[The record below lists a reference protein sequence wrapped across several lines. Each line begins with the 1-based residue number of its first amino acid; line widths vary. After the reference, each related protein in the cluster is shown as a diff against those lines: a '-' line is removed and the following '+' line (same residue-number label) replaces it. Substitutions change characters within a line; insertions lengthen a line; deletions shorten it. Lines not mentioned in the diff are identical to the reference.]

1 MIDSKL
7 ALALLVAAEAC
18 GVGSIAGATQTAA
31 RQQTTVRQTHSQES
45 TVAMSPAVAL
55 TRVPLPNLGY
65 EIALPEGWVT
75 TPPLGFTV
83 AATPAGRKTPL
94 AYFAIGI
101 PVSDL
106 DFLTILNSCNQA
118 VARNPLMAPD
128 MTMCTVRAGQAQ
140 IADSQYRWS
149 PSQAVEKLSQVLGR
163 AAGSQM
169 IGAPEFHAVSPNEA
183 LYRFRVSKNGGSFV
197 QWGHAVMNYLPNPLL
212 RGGPGG
218 APGVTS
224 LLFATGCEAPAEQA
238 ADPQLV
244 AACSAIAHSFRPGPE
259 FAERL
264 IGSLADNYQKEE
276 QILIHMA
283 YQSIWSSQQRSQM
296 INQAMSTIRDLEWQ
310 TFDSEQRSQLK
321 TGEGWINTYAGTQD
335 FVNPQTGKEYN
346 FNTQWQNYRYN
357 CMSAGDRGY
366 FSNQL
371 NCAELG
377 GKLGISLQS
386 ISPVE

>member
-1 MIDSKL
+1 MIAWKL
-7 ALALLVAAEAC
+7 ALALLVAVKAC
-18 GVGSIAGATQTAA
+18 GVGSIAGASHTAA
-31 RQQTTVRQTHSQES
+31 WQQTTERQTHPHES

-83 AATPAGRKTPL
+83 GATPAGRKTPL

-106 DFLTILNSCNQA
+106 DFLAILNSCNQA
-118 VARNPLMAPD
+118 VERNPLMAPN

-149 PSQAVEKLSQVLGR
+149 PSEAVEKLSQVLGH
-163 AAGSQM
+163 AAGSQI
-169 IGAPEFHAVSPNEA
+169 IGAPEFHAVSSNEA
-183 LYRFRVSKNGGSFV
+183 LYRFRVSKNGRSFL

-212 RGGPGG
+212 RRGPG
-218 APGVTS
+218 APPGVTS
-224 LLFATGCEAPAEQA
+224 LLFATGCEAPAEEA
-238 ADPQLV
+238 ADPQLM

-276 QILIHMA
+276 QVLIHMA
-283 YQSIWSSQQRSQM
+283 YQSIWSSQQRSRM
-296 INQAMSTIRDLEWQ
+296 INQAMSAIRDLQWQ

-321 TGEGWINTYAGTQD
+321 IGEDWVNTYAGTQD
-335 FVNPQTGKEYN
+335 FVDPQTGKEYN
-346 FNTQWQNYRYN
+346 FHTEWQTYRYN
-357 CMSAGDRGY
+357 CMTADDRGY

-371 NCAELG
+371 NCAELS
-377 GKLGISLQS
+377 GKLGTSLHS
-386 ISPVE
+386 VSPVE